1 MPVVKGYEVDITH
14 ENPAIPIDVIEDVVA
29 RLSHPETVM
38 VENRADIFD
47 SHLRVTCRVIALDNL
62 RLYAVAVVAR
72 RVFRL
77 VRIAYGHLVGEER
90 LLDHGRGADVQGDNQ
105 LAAVAL
111 DLGDLALHQVGT
123 HGIRTRGALTADEGN
138 GQEEEA
144 ARLEELLL
152 GQGV

>member
-47 SHLRVTCRVIALDNL
+47 SHLRVTCRVIAPDNL
-62 RLYAVAVVAR
+62 PLHAVA
-72 RVFRL
+72 
-77 VRIAYGHLVGEER
+77 
-90 LLDHGRGADVQGDNQ
+90 
-105 LAAVAL
+105 
-111 DLGDLALHQVGT
+111 VGT

-138 GQEEEA
+138 GQEEEP

-152 GQGV
+152 GQGVCYLHVEGVAPTIIS